1 MSVNRKSEIQLTL
14 ETLGHNPMPDEDGR
28 VSIRLSGDEQ
38 TIFNLAWDIAR
49 TNSHLSQEA
58 PSIIQTAGDLFISWR
73 EDYFDEDE
81 TDDEGDEEWADDE
94 NFDDEDCDPPDG
106 SDEMGDELS

>member
-1 MSVNRKSEIQLTL
+1 MSVNRKSEIQRTL
-14 ETLGHNPMPDEDGR
+14 EELGHNPMPDEDGR
-28 VSIRLSGDEQ
+28 VSIHISGDNQ

-49 TNSHLSQEA
+49 TNSHLDQDA
-58 PSIIQTAGDLFISWR
+58 PSIINSVGELFISWR

-81 TDDEGDEEWADDE
+81 TDDEEDEDL
-94 NFDDEDCDPPDG
+94 DDEDCDPPDG